1 MAIRGNRVIPNAHF
15 HKDWQRYIKTW
26 FDQPARKKRRH
37 QKRVE
42 KARRIAPRPLKKLRP
57 IVRCPTIRFNMRL
70 RQGRGFTFEE
80 LKAAG
85 ISPKVAQTIGIAV
98 DKRRKNKSVESL
110 QQNVQRLKEYQSKL
124 ILFPLKNKKA
134 KKGEASVQEMRLAQQ
149 VEGDVLPFNTGKASG
164 PKAKLARKIT
174 KAEAKFSAFHAVRQ
188 ARANKKLAPGRAK
201 RIRDAEAEAK
211 EKAKA

>member
-42 KARRIAPRPLKKLRP
+42 KAKRIAPRPLKKLRP
-57 IVRCPTIRFNMRL
+57 VVRCPTARFNMRQRL
-70 RQGRGFTFEE
+70 GRGFTLEE

-85 ISPKVAQTIGIAV
+85 VSAKVAQTIGIAV
-98 DKRRKNKSVESL
+98 DKRRKNKSVEAL
-110 QQNVQRLKEYQSKL
+110 QQNVQRLKEYKSKL
-124 ILFPLKNKKA
+124 ILFPINRRKP
-134 KKGEASVQEMRLAQQ
+134 KKGESSEQECRLAQQ
-149 VEGDVLPFNTGKASG
+149 VTGDVMPIKRGKQSVDVEE
-164 PKAKLARKIT
+164 PRKVT
-174 KAEAKFSAFHAVRQ
+174 AAETKFSAFHTARQ

-201 RIRDAEAEAK
+201 RAREAEAEAK
-211 EKAKA
+211 EKAK

>member
-42 KARRIAPRPLKKLRP
+42 KAKRIAPRPLKKLRP
-57 IVRCPTIRFNMRL
+57 VVRCPTARFNMRQRL
-70 RQGRGFTFEE
+70 GRGFTIEE

-85 ISPKVAQTIGIAV
+85 VSAKVAQTIGIAV

-110 QQNVQRLKEYQSKL
+110 QQNVQRLKEYKSKL
-124 ILFPLKNKKA
+124 ILFPINRKKP
-134 KKGEASVQEMRLAQQ
+134 KKGESSEQECRLAQQ
-149 VEGDVLPFNTGKASG
+149 VATDLLPIKKGKQ
-164 PKAKLARKIT
+164 PQDTEQPRKVSE
-174 KAEAKFSAFHAVRQ
+174 AEAKFSAFHTVRQ
-188 ARANKKLAPGRAK
+188 ARVNKKLAPGRAK
-201 RIRDAEAEAK
+201 RARDAEAEAK
-211 EKAKA
+211 EKAK

>member
-42 KARRIAPRPLKKLRP
+42 KAKRIAPRPLKKLRP
-57 IVRCPTIRFNMRL
+57 VVRCPTARFNMRQRL
-70 RQGRGFTFEE
+70 GRGFTLEE
-80 LKAAG
+80 LKASG

-110 QQNVQRLKEYQSKL
+110 QQNVQRLKEYKSKL
-124 ILFPLKNKKA
+124 ILFPMNRKKP
-134 KKGEASVQEMRLAQQ
+134 KKGESSEQECRLAQQ
-149 VEGDVLPFNTGKASG
+149 VTGEVLPISKGKQTADVEQ
-164 PKAKLARKIT
+164 PRKVT
-174 KAEAKFSAFHAVRQ
+174 EAEAKFSAFHTARQ

-201 RIRDAEAEAK
+201 RAREAEAEAK
-211 EKAKA
+211 EKAK

>member
-42 KARRIAPRPLKKLRP
+42 KAKRIAPRPIKKLRP
-57 IVRCPTIRFNMRL
+57 IVRCPTARFNMRQ
-70 RQGRGFTFEE
+70 RQGRGFTIEE

-110 QQNVQRLKEYQSKL
+110 QQNVQRIKEYRSKL
-124 ILFPLKNKKA
+124 ILFPVNRKKPKKA
-134 KKGEASVQEMRLAQQ
+134 DSSEQECRLAQQ
-149 VEGDVLPFNTGKASG
+149 VTGEVLPFKSGKNTGEEEA
-164 PKAKLARKIT
+164 PRKVT
-174 KAEAKFSAFHAVRQ
+174 DAEAKFSAFHTVRQ

-201 RIRDAEAEAK
+201 RAKEREAEAK
-211 EKAKA
+211 DKAK

>member
-42 KARRIAPRPLKKLRP
+42 KAKRIAPRPLKKLRP
-57 IVRCPTIRFNMRL
+57 VVRCPTARFNMRQ
-70 RQGRGFTFEE
+70 REGRGFTLEE
-80 LKAAG
+80 LKSAG
-85 ISPKVAQTIGIAV
+85 VSPKLAQTIGIAV

-110 QQNVQRLKEYQSKL
+110 QQNVQRLKEYRSKL
-124 ILFPLKNKKA
+124 ILFPINRKKPKKA
-134 KKGEASVQEMRLAQQ
+134 DSSEQECRLAQQ
-149 VEGDVLPFNTGKASG
+149 VTGSVMPVKKGKDVGESEAP
-164 PKAKLARKIT
+164 RKVT
-174 KAEAKFSAFHAVRQ
+174 EAEAKFSAFHTARQ

-201 RIRDAEAEAK
+201 RAKEREAEAK
-211 EKAKA
+211 DKAK

>member
-42 KARRIAPRPLKKLRP
+42 KAKRIAPRPIKKLRP
-57 IVRCPTIRFNMRL
+57 VVRCPTIRFNMRQRL
-70 RQGRGFTFEE
+70 GRGFTVEE

-85 ISPKVAQTIGIAV
+85 ISAKVAQTIGIAV
-98 DKRRKNKSVESL
+98 DKRRKNRSVESL
-110 QQNVQRLKEYQSKL
+110 QQNVQRLKEYKSKL
-124 ILFPLKNKKA
+124 ILFPINRKKPKKA
-134 KKGEASVQEMRLAQQ
+134 DSSEQECRLAQQ
-149 VEGDVLPFNTGKASG
+149 QAGELLPVKSGKQAADEA
-164 PKAKLARKIT
+164 PRKVT
-174 KAEAKFSAFHAVRQ
+174 DAEKKFSATHTARQ

-201 RIRDAEAEAK
+201 RAKEREAEAK
-211 EKAKA
+211 DKQK

>member
-42 KARRIAPRPLKKLRP
+42 KAKRIAPRPLKKLRP
-57 IVRCPTIRFNMRL
+57 VVRCPTARFNMRL
-70 RQGRGFTFEE
+70 REGRGFTIEE
-80 LKAAG
+80 LKSAG

-110 QQNVQRLKEYQSKL
+110 QQNVQRLKEYKSKL
-124 ILFPLKNKKA
+124 IVFPINRKKPKKA
-134 KKGEASVQEMRLAQQ
+134 DSSEQECRLAQQ
-149 VEGDVLPFNTGKASG
+149 VTGEVMPIKKGKQTGETEA
-164 PKAKLARKIT
+164 PRKVT
-174 KAEAKFSAFHAVRQ
+174 EAEAKFSAFHTARQ
-188 ARANKKLAPGRAK
+188 ARVNKKLAPGRAK
-201 RIRDAEAEAK
+201 RAKEQEAEAK
-211 EKAKA
+211 DKAK

>member
-1 MAIRGNRVIPNAHF
+1 MAIRGNRVVPNAHF

-42 KARRIAPRPLKKLRP
+42 KAKRVAPRPLKKLRP
-57 IVRCPTIRFNMRL
+57 VVRCPTARFNMRQRL
-70 RQGRGFTFEE
+70 GRGFTVEE

-110 QQNVQRLKEYQSKL
+110 QQNVQRLKEYRSRL
-124 ILFPLKNKKA
+124 ILFPINRKKPKKA
-134 KKGEASVQEMRLAQQ
+134 DSTEQECRLAQQ
-149 VEGDVLPFNTGKASG
+149 VEGDVLPIKKGKQ
-164 PKAKLARKIT
+164 ARAVEQPRKVT
-174 KAEAKFSAFHAVRQ
+174 EAEAKFSAFHTTRQ
-188 ARANKKLAPGRAK
+188 ARVNKKLAPGRAK
-201 RIRDAEAEAK
+201 RAKEAETEAK
-211 EKAKA
+211 EKAK

>member
-42 KARRIAPRPLKKLRP
+42 KAKRVAPRPLKKLRP
-57 IVRCPTIRFNMRL
+57 VVRCPTARFNMRL
-70 RQGRGFTFEE
+70 RQGRGFTLEE
-80 LKAAG
+80 LKSAG

-110 QQNVQRLKEYQSKL
+110 QQNVQRLKEYKSKL
-124 ILFPLKNKKA
+124 ILFPINRKKPH
-134 KKGEASVQEMRLAQQ
+134 KGDSSEQECRLAQQ
-149 VEGDVLPFNTGKASG
+149 VTGEVLPIKNGKQTGESEA
-164 PKAKLARKIT
+164 PRKVT
-174 KAEAKFSAFHAVRQ
+174 AEEAKFSAFHTARQ
-188 ARANKKLAPGRAK
+188 ARVNKKLAPGRAK
-201 RIRDAEAEAK
+201 RAKEREAEAK
-211 EKAKA
+211 DKAK

>member
-15 HKDWQRYIKTW
+15 HKDWQKYIKTW

-42 KARRIAPRPLKKLRP
+42 KAKRIAPRPLKKLRP
-57 IVRCPTIRFNMRL
+57 IVRCPTARFNMRV
-70 RQGRGFTFEE
+70 RQGRGFTLEE

-110 QQNVQRLKEYQSKL
+110 QQNVQRLREYKSKL
-124 ILFPLKNKKA
+124 ILFPINSKRP
-134 KKGEASVQEMRLAQQ
+134 KKGDASEQECRLTEQ
-149 VEGDVLPFNTGKASG
+149 VTGHVLPIKRGKHSG
-164 PKAKLARKIT
+164 ETEAPRKVT
-174 KAEAKFSAFHAVRQ
+174 PAEAKFSAFHTARQ

-201 RIRDAEAEAK
+201 KAKESEAEAK
-211 EKAKA
+211 DKAK